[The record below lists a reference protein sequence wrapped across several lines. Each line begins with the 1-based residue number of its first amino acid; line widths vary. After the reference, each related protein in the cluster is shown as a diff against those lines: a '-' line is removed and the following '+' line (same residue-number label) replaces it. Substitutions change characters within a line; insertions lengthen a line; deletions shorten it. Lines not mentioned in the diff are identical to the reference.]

1 MTMARI
7 VLGEIFIAILVIGVV
22 YAAVSPALQ
31 PIIFPKIQTPWS
43 DQENRV
49 TDTYTLVK
57 GTGVPQNV
65 SYIDLNATV
74 KFGAISLAFKNDA
87 TLAIDAT
94 FDRSEN
100 ASQLETSQTTDGQVL
115 RANINGEAGSLNL
128 TLGTSYQYNG
138 SLNLRIGGIMMT
150 VGQYSNI
157 SNLSLRIEYVGGI
170 FLDIKDSASFEQ
182 LDLSLNLGGIQLNS
196 DANHVLKDA
205 TINMNVNIG
214 GASLGLG
221 INTDLIGA
229 SLEANV
235 DVGGIT
241 VNNEFTGTTTTNH
254 CSVKTSGY
262 DHATRKIDINAQIGL
277 GGLTLQPT
285 TQTFPG
291 AYT

>member
-1 MTMARI
+1 MTLART
-7 VLGEIFIAILVIGVV
+7 VLGDTFIAILVIGVV

-31 PIIFPKIQTPWS
+31 PIIFPQIEMPWFN
-43 DQENRV
+43 QGNKM
-49 TDTYTLVK
+49 TDSYSLVK
-57 GTGVPQNV
+57 GTSVPQNI

-74 KFGAISLAFKNDA
+74 KFGAISLAFTNDA
-87 TLAIDAT
+87 TLAINAT

-115 RANINGEAGSLNL
+115 RANIDGEAGSLNL

-138 SLNLRIGGIMMT
+138 SLNLRIGGITMT
-150 VGQYSNI
+150 IGQYSNI
-157 SNLSLRIEYVGGI
+157 SNLSVRIEYIGGI
-170 FLDIKDSASFEQ
+170 ILDIKDSASFEQ

-196 DANHVLKDA
+196 DANHILKDA
-205 TINMNVNIG
+205 TINMNVDIG
-214 GASLGLG
+214 GAALGLG

-229 SLEANV
+229 SLEGNV

-241 VNNEFTGTTTTNH
+241 VNNEFAGTTTTNH

-262 DHATRKIDINAQIGL
+262 SHATRKIDFNAQIGL